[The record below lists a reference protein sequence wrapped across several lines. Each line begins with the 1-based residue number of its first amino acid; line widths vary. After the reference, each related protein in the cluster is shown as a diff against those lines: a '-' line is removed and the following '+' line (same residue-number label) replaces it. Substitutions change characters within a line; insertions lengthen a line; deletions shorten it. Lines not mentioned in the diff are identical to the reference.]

1 MDHTLALIERIHQ
14 GDKDARDTLFQENM
28 GLIYSV
34 ARRFLGRG
42 IDMEDL
48 FQIGSIGLLK
58 AVDNFDPGFDVKFS
72 TYAVPMIMG
81 EIKRFL
87 RDDGM
92 LKVSRSIKEN
102 QYKIYKMREKMEK
115 VLGRE
120 PNIRELSKA
129 MNMSVEELA
138 MTMES
143 VTEVESIYR
152 TVYQGDGSEIQL
164 VDRLP
169 ENKNVHEQTL
179 DKIFLEELLE
189 KLDGE
194 ERQLIGMRYF
204 QDMTQMEV
212 AGKMGI
218 SQVQVSRME
227 KKVLKKLRG
236 MP

>member
-1 MDHTLALIERIHQ
+1 
-14 GDKDARDTLFQENM
+14 
-28 GLIYSV
+28 
-34 ARRFLGRG
+34 
-42 IDMEDL
+42 
-48 FQIGSIGLLK
+48 
-58 AVDNFDPGFDVKFS
+58 
-72 TYAVPMIMG
+72 MIIG

-87 RDDGM
+87 RDDGI

-102 QYKIYKMREKMEK
+102 QYKICKMREELEK
-115 VLGRE
+115 KLGRE
-120 PNIRELSKA
+120 PDLRELSDA
-129 MNMSVEELA
+129 MDMPMEEVA
-138 MTMES
+138 MTLES
-143 VTEVESIYR
+143 AAEVDSIYR
-152 TVYQGDGSEIQL
+152 TVYQGNGTDLQL